1 MPTLITFLS
10 RQSSELGQG
19 AVAAKEC
26 SPQVWPLRTEEHYL
40 EARNIVDKSA
50 IKGEE
55 ELNDAECDQLEV
67 FSVLMEKYEEEH
79 YPIGQLN
86 LSPVEFLKILVQES
100 GMSPSD
106 LGRLLGDRS
115 LGHKILAGKR
125 NLSKTHIKT
134 LSEHFKVDASA
145 FL

>member
-1 MPTLITFLS
+1 MPTLISFLS
-10 RQSSELGQG
+10 RKSSESGQG
-19 AVAAKEC
+19 AVTAKEC
-26 SPQVWPLRTEEHYL
+26 PPQVWPLRTEEHYL
-40 EARNIVDKSA
+40 EARNIVDKLA

-55 ELNDAECDQLEV
+55 ELTDAECDQLEV

-79 YPIGQLN
+79 YSIGQLN
-86 LSPVEFLKILVQES
+86 LSPIEFLKILMRES

-115 LGHKILAGKR
+115 LGHKILAEER
-125 NLSKTHIKT
+125 NLSKTHIKI
-134 LSEHFKVDASA
+134 LSEHFKVDAGA

>member
-1 MPTLITFLS
+1 MPTIMTFLS
-10 RQSSELGQG
+10 RESSEFGGGGG
-19 AVAAKEC
+19 AGTE
-26 SPQVWPLRTEEHYL
+26 STPQVWPLRTEERYL
-40 EARNIVDKSA
+40 EARNIVDRLA
-50 IKGEE
+50 VKGED
-55 ELNDAECDQLEV
+55 ELTEAERDQLEI

-79 YPIGQLN
+79 HSIDRLN
-86 LSPVEFLKILVQES
+86 LSPIEFLKILMKES

-115 LGHKILAGKR
+115 LGHKILGGER
-125 NLSKTHIKT
+125 NLSKAHIKT